1 MSHLFITRGLPG
13 SGKTTYARHFL
24 DNSRVGSVV
33 RLNRDDLRKMMLPSG
48 YKEPVYIAEELVTKV
63 QQGQI
68 VELLRGGVDVII
80 DDTNL
85 RARSVRTLAQLALKA
100 GASWSCV
107 DFLDVPVEECIRR
120 DAIRF
125 SSVGEEVILR
135 MYNKYLSH
143 GRTLPVPEV
152 EIEVVGKP
160 YEPVVAARQAV
171 MVDIDGTVAL
181 HEGVR
186 DPYDTSKYHLDRP
199 NVAVIGAIRA
209 ECNSNTILFCS
220 GRDAEFRDVTVEW
233 LKYHIFNGPLEGMG
247 FRLFMRPKGD
257 KRNDAIVKLELFDE
271 HIRDTYNVVRVY
283 DDRDRVVDAWRSI
296 GLTVLQVAPGAF

>member
-1 MSHLFITRGLPG
+1 MSHLHIYRGLPA
-13 SGKTTYARHFL
+13 SGKSTHARQCI
-24 DNSRVGSVV
+24 DASRVGSIV
-33 RLNRDDLRKMMLPSG
+33 RLNRDDLRKMMLPTG
-48 YKEPVYIAEELVTKV
+48 YKEPVYQAEELVTKV

-100 GASWSCV
+100 GATWSCI
-107 DFLDVPVEECIRR
+107 DFFDVPVEECLRR
-120 DAIRF
+120 DAARENA
-125 SSVGEEVILR
+125 VGEEVILR
-135 MYNKYLSH
+135 MYRKYLSN

-152 EIEVVGKP
+152 EASVVGKP
-160 YEPVVAARQAV
+160 YVPVVATRQAV

-181 HEGVR
+181 HHDVR
-186 DPYDTSKYHLDRP
+186 DPYDTSKYHLDKP
-199 NVAVIGAIRA
+199 NAPVIEAIRA

-233 LKYHIFNGPLEGMG
+233 LKEHIFNGPLDGMG
-247 FRLFMRPKGD
+247 FRLFMRPTGD

-271 HIRDTYNVVRVY
+271 HIRDTYNVRRVY

>member
-1 MSHLFITRGLPG
+1 MIGQLFITRGLPG
-13 SGKTTYARHFL
+13 SGKTTWARAAI
-24 DNSRVGSVV
+24 DMRPVGSVV

-48 YKEPVYIAEELVTKV
+48 YREPIYIAEELVTKV

-68 VELLRGGVDVII
+68 VELLRGGVDVIC

-100 GASWSCV
+100 GATWSCI
-107 DFLDVPVEECIRR
+107 DFLDVSLEECIRR

-125 SSVGEEVILR
+125 SSVGEGVILR

-160 YEPVVAARQAV
+160 YEPDTSRRQAV

-181 HEGVR
+181 HGDR
-186 DPYDTSKYHLDRP
+186 DPYDTSRYHLDTP
-199 NVAVIGAIRA
+199 NEAVVELIRA
-209 ECNSNTILFCS
+209 ECASNTILFCS
-220 GRDAEFRDVTVEW
+220 GRDDEFRDVTTAW
-233 LKYHIFNGPLEGMG
+233 LKEHVFTGQLEGMG
-247 FRLFMRPKGD
+247 FRLFMRPHGD

-271 HIRDTYNVVRVY
+271 HIRDWFNVVRVY

>member
-1 MSHLFITRGLPG
+1 MTGQLFITRGLPG
-13 SGKTTYARHFL
+13 SGKTTWARAAI
-24 DNSRVGSVV
+24 DMRPVGSVV
-33 RLNRDDLRKMMLPSG
+33 RLNRDDLRKMMLPRG
-48 YKEPVYIAEELVTKV
+48 YTEPVYIAEELVTKV

-68 VELLRGGVDVII
+68 VELLRGGVDVIC

-100 GASWSCV
+100 GATWSCV
-107 DFLDVPVEECIRR
+107 DFFDVSLEECLRR

-152 EIEVVGKP
+152 EIEVGGKP
-160 YEPVVAARQAV
+160 YEPVAKTPMAV
-171 MVDIDGTVAL
+171 ICDVDGTVAL
-181 HEGVR
+181 HHDVR
-186 DPYDTSKYHLDRP
+186 DPYDTSKYHLDKP
-199 NVAVIGAIRA
+199 NEPVAHLIRKEFDDGNEVI
-209 ECNSNTILFCS
+209 FCS
-220 GRDAEFRDVTVEW
+220 GRDEEFRAVTEEW
-233 LKYHIFNGPLEGMG
+233 LRDHVMPSYTHFE
-247 FRLFMRPKGD
+247 LFMRPAGD

-271 HIRDTYNVVRVY
+271 HIRDEFNVVRVY

>member
-1 MSHLFITRGLPG
+1 MIGQLFITRGLPG
-13 SGKTTYARHFL
+13 SGKTTWARAAI
-24 DNSRVGSVV
+24 DMRPVGSVV

-48 YKEPVYIAEELVTKV
+48 YREPVYIAEELVTKV

-68 VELLRGGVDVII
+68 VELLRGGVDVIC

-107 DFLDVPVEECIRR
+107 DFLDVPVEECLRR
-120 DAIRF
+120 DGAREN
-125 SSVGEEVILR
+125 SVGEEVILR
-135 MYNKYLSH
+135 MYRKYLSN

-152 EIEVVGKP
+152 EIEATGKP
-160 YEPVVAARQAV
+160 YEPVAKTPMAV
-171 MVDIDGTVAL
+171 ICDVDGTVAL

-186 DPYDTSKYHLDRP
+186 DPYDTSKYHLDAP
-199 NVAVIGAIRA
+199 NEPVAHLIRKEFDDGNEVI
-209 ECNSNTILFCS
+209 FCS
-220 GRDAEFRDVTVEW
+220 GRDEEFRAVTEEW
-233 LKYHIFNGPLEGMG
+233 LRDHVMPSYTHFE
-247 FRLFMRPKGD
+247 LFMRPMGD

-271 HIRDTYNVVRVY
+271 HIRDEFNVVRVY